1 MIVEYLPPIFGSN
14 HNARL
19 PIWLHPSVALSM
31 LAAIRAW
38 KVSLLVLA
46 SSIFAV
52 CSTVTFA
59 NLWQI
64 GVAALPCYEL
74 LATTTGVMAVAKE
87 AHGEW
92 VIRTGLGN
100 LVGSSHVVLRVG
112 ESVGGCC
119 VAVVDLPV
127 GTCWDSRCDRK

>member
-1 MIVEYLPPIFGSN
+1 
-14 HNARL
+14 
-19 PIWLHPSVALSM
+19 M

-59 NLWQI
+59 NLRQI

-112 ESVGGCC
+112 ESVGG
-119 VAVVDLPV
+119 VVLLLLICLLGHV
-127 GTCWDSRCDRK
+127 GTADAIESEACGTGHMSWQ